1 MKLELSKEH
10 MKKIRLF
17 NDGNDINLCAKGIH
31 TKEAVMKMAVE
42 AGLIESDETFHGE
55 AESGWWKAVPH
66 CECGVEYWQSSETVR
81 GAFQATFVSKWG

>member
-1 MKLELSKEH
+1 

-17 NDGNDINLCAKGIH
+17 NDGNDINLCANGIH

-42 AGLIESDETFHGE
+42 AGLIEPDETFHGE

>member
-1 MKLELSKEH
+1 MKN
-10 MKKIRLF
+10 INLF

-31 TKEAVMKMAVE
+31 TKEAVLKMAVD
-42 AGLIESDETFHGE
+42 AGLIDADDNFSGD

-66 CECGVEYWQSSETVR
+66 CECGVEYWQSNESVR

>member
-1 MKLELSKEH
+1 MSNKTV
-10 MKKIRLF
+10 RLF

-31 TKEAVMKMAVE
+31 TKDAVLKMAVE
-42 AGLIESDETFHGE
+42 SGLIDSDDNFSGE

-66 CECGVEYWQSSETVR
+66 CEGGVEYWQSDASVR